1 MSIFKDRLLLIKNQ
15 HLRDHSAQTPLPK
28 VASIL
33 AFGIVFEFV
42 FVLCYC
48 VCVFVCLCLVLC
60 YCVYCVIVLLC
71 LCVCVCVFL
80 CCVIVFNF
88 VFVFS
93 VLCSVGLWIATLR
106 FEVL

>member
-42 FVLCYC
+42 FVLC
-48 VCVFVCLCLVLC
+48 LAL
-60 YCVYCVIVLLC
+60 CVIVFTVVLLCLLLCLC
-71 LCVCVCVFL
+71 LCVCV
-80 CCVIVFNF
+80 
-88 VFVFS
+88 
-93 VLCSVGLWIATLR
+93 
-106 FEVL
+106 